1 VTSINGHHGNPSSG
15 ITMAYRVRIRDTA
28 CGMSIQSSLC
38 EHYGELPNG
47 ISVAHKG
54 NTERGVEGMITQ

>member
-1 VTSINGHHGNPSSG
+1 
-15 ITMAYRVRIRDTA
+15 MAYRVRIRDTA

-38 EHYGELPNG
+38 GHYGELPNG

-54 NTERGVEGMITQ
+54 NTERGVEGMITR